1 MRIRSLA
8 LVGLLLGM
16 PLLGMAQPG
25 VDPIT
30 QRVVISDGYTS
41 WLLKG
46 DDADDARYG
55 EGEALPRL
63 LADGWTIG
71 HVSTGCGAKAQTV
84 YVLHAPE
91 PPLPKPPAAPT
102 RR

>member
-1 MRIRSLA
+1 MRKLGLTLWLCSLSVVA
-8 LVGLLLGM
+8 IAAPAERGELR
-16 PLLGMAQPG
+16 
-25 VDPIT
+25 

-46 DDADDARYG
+46 DPTSEQRYG

-63 LADGWTIG
+63 LADGWTIDQ
-71 HVSTGCGAKAQTV
+71 VSSGCGERAQTI
-84 YVLHAPE
+84 YVLKAPPRE
-91 PPLPKPPAAPT
+91 